1 MCIPACERIV
11 IFQLQFLLTGLLNK
25 ECMISID
32 FVYYRPYHELMG
44 GKQRQPM
51 VLKVELVR
59 GRVVADPG
67 STFGRK
73 GASRVK
79 SWNLSLDLVMVMVG
93 LPNLGMETQKADG
106 LRMVTYPMKLL
117 G

>member
-1 MCIPACERIV
+1 
-11 IFQLQFLLTGLLNK
+11 
-25 ECMISID
+25 MISID